1 MVIRT
6 SVSVLENAIVS
17 LKAVLADKLVGEDMK
32 NLIFWYRQGVLK
44 LVANNIY
51 VTCLSEVS
59 TEVEGFPSDENIL
72 IGVKAKELFG
82 ILDAY
87 KSLKRTKA
95 TDIVFDIMDTVIKMT
110 VSEEPISDTMQFADK
125 YYKTATYYL
134 SKVKI
139 VERIKNDIVSTATIP
154 NGVNIS
160 RSDVLPYFDALVPF
174 ITKDTRDSVATR
186 MNFINNYIYTTP
198 NKFVAIMKNNIG
210 AEPLSE
216 FVATSTVAQFM
227 QSFFSLCEVTQVAR
241 KEQEG
246 YILISLS
253 NDVAEAVIKVYNSS
267 KAFNL
272 SKYLEMPSD
281 GVGVDKY
288 FLIDT
293 LKRASLANEDVTV
306 TIEPNADMKITSK
319 SFSLEVPVL
328 VSRFEALQLEK
339 CCFSISAELLSNLI
353 FSHVAFLGDLTF
365 IYIAQVEDTWE
376 LTVTDNT
383 KLEDGS
389 KTWWTKVRLRQKR
402 G

>member
-1 MVIRT
+1 MVIKT

-17 LKAVLADKLVGEDMK
+17 LRAVLADRLMGEDMK
-32 NLIFWYRQGVLK
+32 NLIFWYRDNVLK

-59 TEVEGFPSDENIL
+59 AEVEGFPDEENTL
-72 IGVKAKELFG
+72 IGIKAKELFG
-82 ILDAY
+82 VLDAY

-95 TDIVFDIMDTVIKMT
+95 TDIIFEIDDARIKMT
-110 VSEEPISDTMQFADK
+110 VSEEPISDTMSYAEK

-134 SKVKI
+134 SKVRLA
-139 VERIKNDIVSTATIP
+139 ERIRNDIISTATIP
-154 NGVNIS
+154 NGSTVS
-160 RSDVLPYFDALVPF
+160 RSDVTPYFDALVPF

-186 MNFINNYIYTTP
+186 MYFINNYVYTTP
-198 NKFVAIMKNNIG
+198 NKFVAIMKNSIG
-210 AEPLSE
+210 IDSLSE

-227 QSFFSLCEVTQVAR
+227 QSFFALCEVTQVAK

-246 YILISLS
+246 FILLSLS
-253 NDVAEAVIKVYNSS
+253 NEVAEAVIKVYNSA

-272 SKYLEMPSD
+272 SKYLEIPNE

-306 TIEPNADMKITSK
+306 TLEPNADMKITSK

-328 VSRFEALQLEK
+328 VSRFTTIEK

-353 FSHVAFLGDLTF
+353 FSHIAFLGDLTF

-376 LTVTDNT
+376 ITVTDNT

-389 KTWWTKVRLRQKR
+389 KTWWSKVRLRQKR